1 MVGCLVFYF
10 LLSPASFSI
19 SYPSLITLFHTTTEL
34 VNKMHLTPPLSQASG
49 YFRNL
54 WARFKQA
61 QRHFRGTVDLAY
73 LISMLQTHE
82 TEPLRRVVLALK
94 VLYACLCACGDTCLC
109 M

>member
-1 MVGCLVFYF
+1 MLG
-10 LLSPASFSI
+10 LLFPHVPCI
-19 SYPSLITLFHTTTEL
+19 LFHFLSLPHPPVLTTTEL
-34 VNKMHLTPPLSQASG
+34 DNKMHLPPPLSQASG

-94 VLYACLCACGDTCLC
+94 VLYACLYACGDTCLC